1 MNMNIAGIS
10 IYAAAPSA
18 DVSADFTP
26 DANNGRSAGSPREA
40 GSTTWKS
47 DRSDKTDDSERLNSN
62 VHARSKRGI
71 NIGGFFRRPALRGSS
86 VPASGTPGHYNPV
99 PVSSLPKPS
108 PTPATTNPIRNL
120 LVNTHSFRGAGTL
133 PSRSHPVPRTFGE
146 VAQNLV
152 TADRLVKAGVFKTGP
167 DLKTVTRDAFVN
179 AAVNGLVSTP
189 LSIATYAGSV
199 WSGEHIK
206 GAFSANT
213 PLLPPAHQPAPSQQ
227 NGVAGSAS
235 SPASPQDLE
244 LRLENAELKLVL
256 VSNTIQAYTE
266 GSDGK
271 ALDKSP
277 DWPTETTA
285 RLDMVEKQ
293 YATVESNLKLI
304 SEENDFI
311 FRPFKPDAVTAEKDP
326 VRRLETLDRRNQ
338 AVLNQISRINTVLEP
353 KGQPSSTQVV

>member
-1 MNMNIAGIS
+1 MNVTGVPT
-10 IYAAAPSA
+10 YTTVPSS
-18 DVSADFTP
+18 DVSADVTQTT
-26 DANNGRSAGSPREA
+26 NNT
-40 GSTTWKS
+40 GSTGNPRNAASATWKN
-47 DRSDKTDDSERLNSN
+47 DRSELTYDAERLNSDTQ
-62 VHARSKRGI
+62 VRSKRGI
-71 NIGGFFRRPALRGSS
+71 DFGRFFRRPTHSTSR
-86 VPASGTPGHYNPV
+86 VPSGTPGKYTPVKGSSFSNP
-99 PVSSLPKPS
+99 PSAPAPNKP
-108 PTPATTNPIRNL
+108 
-120 LVNTHSFRGAGTL
+120 FRDLISNNRFGSTTL
-133 PSRSHPVPRTFGE
+133 PSRSHPVPKTFGE

-189 LSIATYAGSV
+189 LSIGTYAGSV
-199 WSGEHIK
+199 WSGEQIK

-227 NGVAGSAS
+227 NGVAGSAP
-235 SPASPQDLE
+235 SPSSPQDLA
-244 LRLENAELKLVL
+244 LHLDNAELKLLL

-266 GSDGK
+266 GSEGQ

-285 RLDMVEKQ
+285 RLDMLEKQ
-293 YATVESNLKLI
+293 YNTVESNLELI
-304 SEENDFI
+304 SKENDFI
-311 FRPFKPDAVTAEKDP
+311 FRPFKSDTAATEKDP

-353 KGQPSSTQVV
+353 KGSPSSMQFV

>member
-1 MNMNIAGIS
+1 MNVTGVPT
-10 IYAAAPSA
+10 YTTAPSS
-18 DVSADFTP
+18 DVSADVAQA
-26 DANNGRSAGSPREA
+26 ANNT
-40 GSTTWKS
+40 GSTGNPRNAASATWQN
-47 DRSDKTDDSERLNSN
+47 DRSELTYDAERLNSDTQ
-62 VHARSKRGI
+62 VRSKRGI
-71 NIGGFFRRPALRGSS
+71 DFGRFFRRPTHSTPR
-86 VPASGTPGHYNPV
+86 VPSGTPGQYTQVNKGPFFSNP
-99 PVSSLPKPS
+99 PSTHASNKP
-108 PTPATTNPIRNL
+108 
-120 LVNTHSFRGAGTL
+120 FRDLINNNRFGGSTL
-133 PSRSHPVPRTFGE
+133 PSRSHPVPKTFGE

-189 LSIATYAGSV
+189 LSIGTYAGSV
-199 WSGEHIK
+199 WSGEQIK

-227 NGVAGSAS
+227 NGVAGSAP
-235 SPASPQDLE
+235 SPSSPQDLA
-244 LRLENAELKLVL
+244 LHLDNAELKLLL

-266 GSDGK
+266 GSEGQ

-285 RLDMVEKQ
+285 RLDMLEKQ
-293 YATVESNLKLI
+293 YNTVESNLELI
-304 SEENDFI
+304 SKENDFI
-311 FRPFKPDAVTAEKDP
+311 FRPFKSDTAATEKDP

-353 KGQPSSTQVV
+353 KGPLSSMQFV

>member
-1 MNMNIAGIS
+1 MNIAGIS
-10 IYAAAPSA
+10 ICAAAPSA

-26 DANNGRSAGSPREA
+26 DANNGRSTGSPREG

-47 DRSDKTDDSERLNSN
+47 DHCDKTDDSERLNSN

-71 NIGGFFRRPALRGSS
+71 NIGGLFRRPALRGSS
-86 VPASGTPGHYNPV
+86 LPASGTPGHYNPV

-108 PTPATTNPIRNL
+108 PTSATTNPIRNL
-120 LVNTHSFRGAGTL
+120 LVNTNSFSGAGTL

-206 GAFSANT
+206 GTFSAK
-213 PLLPPAHQPAPSQQ
+213 
-227 NGVAGSAS
+227 
-235 SPASPQDLE
+235 D
-244 LRLENAELKLVL
+244 R
-256 VSNTIQAYTE
+256 
-266 GSDGK
+266 
-271 ALDKSP
+271 KS
-277 DWPTETTA
+277 
-285 RLDMVEKQ
+285 
-293 YATVESNLKLI
+293 
-304 SEENDFI
+304 
-311 FRPFKPDAVTAEKDP
+311 
-326 VRRLETLDRRNQ
+326 
-338 AVLNQISRINTVLEP
+338 
-353 KGQPSSTQVV
+353 VV